1 MKSFPMAL
9 AAGAVFLSAHSAS
22 ADTCF
27 VEEMSPTLKTFSFS
41 NVDKNFREVVRNR
54 LIVVAGAQVSR
65 GRLLRSSPDVT
76 ATVTC
81 FGDVDNVPTLL
92 QKLEVYRDPGSN
104 EFKVRE
110 TGL

>member
-1 MKSFPMAL
+1 MKRFALIL
-9 AAGAVFLSAHSAS
+9 AAGAVLLSAQSAL

-27 VEEMSPTLKTFSFS
+27 VEEMSPTLKTFSFDKA
-41 NVDKNFREVVRNR
+41 DKNFHEVLRNR
-54 LIVVAGAQVSR
+54 LIVVAGINNSGPTWA
-65 GRLLRSSPDVT
+65 RSLPS

-81 FGDVDNVPTLL
+81 FSAVDSAPTLL
-92 QKLEVYRDPGSN
+92 QKLEVYRDTRTN

>member
-1 MKSFPMAL
+1 MKRFATIL
-9 AAGAVFLSAHSAS
+9 AAGAILLSAQAAI

-27 VEEMSPTLKTFSFS
+27 VEENAPLKTFGFT
-41 NVDKNFREVVRNR
+41 NTNKNFREIVRNR
-54 LIVVAGAQVSR
+54 LIVNAEAQAR
-65 GRLLRSSPDVT
+65 TTAWPRSTPS

-81 FGDVDNVPTLL
+81 FNEVDSAPTLL
-92 QKLEVYRDPGSN
+92 QKLEVYRDSKTN

>member
-1 MKSFPMAL
+1 MKRFAIL
-9 AAGAVFLSAHSAS
+9 AAGAVLLSAQSAM

-27 VEEMSPTLKTFSFS
+27 VEEMSPSLKTFSFD

-54 LIVVAGAQVSR
+54 LIVIAGVQAKNSAWP
-65 GRLLRSSPDVT
+65 RSAPS

-81 FGDVDNVPTLL
+81 FNAVDSAPTLL
-92 QKLEVYRDPGSN
+92 QKLEVYRDSRSN